1 MKRMKLL
8 TEIKIVP
15 NYTETDVFDGIA
27 KKYHLFRDEI
37 EEFEIVK
44 SSLDCRKKPQI
55 FVSLNIA
62 VQVKNKAKN
71 KVYKLNDILV
81 NHEGVSYQ
89 KCDFKAKRPIVVG
102 LGPSGMFAALALA
115 KFGLNPIV
123 LEQGKDVDSRQKDV
137 DEFWQNRKLNKYS
150 NVQFGEGGA
159 GTFSDGKLISNVS
172 NDWTK
177 TCINE
182 FILNGAPKDIF
193 HSGTAH
199 IGSDLLK
206 TVVKNIREK
215 IKSLGGT
222 VLFNTKFENFDE
234 ENGKVTKVY
243 AKNIQTGE
251 ELDFE
256 TDSLVLAVG
265 HSASDSYNLLN
276 EKHVEIVQKPFA
288 MGVRIEQ
295 LQKDI
300 NFSQYGTY
308 DESFPAANYK
318 LVTHL
323 ESGRS
328 VFTFCMCPGG
338 VVVASSSDEGT
349 VVTNGMSYHARDSK
363 NANSALIVTVTPQDF
378 PDASYMGGVAFQRSL
393 EQAAY
398 RAGNSKIPLQ
408 LFGDFKEGRIS
419 TGLGEVK
426 PCTKGAYAFADL
438 NQVLPKP
445 LAEALC
451 EAIPAFD
458 RKIHGFAREDALLLG
473 VESRTSS
480 PLRMVRDENGESN
493 VRGLYPCG
501 EGAGYAGGITS
512 AAMDGIRAAEW
523 IAARFCP

>member
-177 TCINE
+177 TY
-182 FILNGAPKDIF
+182 
-193 HSGTAH
+193 
-199 IGSDLLK
+199 
-206 TVVKNIREK
+206 
-215 IKSLGGT
+215 
-222 VLFNTKFENFDE
+222 FE
-234 ENGKVTKVY
+234 
-243 AKNIQTGE
+243 
-251 ELDFE
+251 
-256 TDSLVLAVG
+256 
-265 HSASDSYNLLN
+265 
-276 EKHVEIVQKPFA
+276 
-288 MGVRIEQ
+288 R
-295 LQKDI
+295 
-300 NFSQYGTY
+300 
-308 DESFPAANYK
+308 
-318 LVTHL
+318 
-323 ESGRS
+323 
-328 VFTFCMCPGG
+328 
-338 VVVASSSDEGT
+338 
-349 VVTNGMSYHARDSK
+349 
-363 NANSALIVTVTPQDF
+363 
-378 PDASYMGGVAFQRSL
+378 
-393 EQAAY
+393 
-398 RAGNSKIPLQ
+398 
-408 LFGDFKEGRIS
+408 
-419 TGLGEVK
+419 
-426 PCTKGAYAFADL
+426 CTKRYF
-438 NQVLPKP
+438 
-445 LAEALC
+445 
-451 EAIPAFD
+451 
-458 RKIHGFAREDALLLG
+458 
-473 VESRTSS
+473 S
-480 PLRMVRDENGESN
+480 
-493 VRGLYPCG
+493 
-501 EGAGYAGGITS
+501 
-512 AAMDGIRAAEW
+512 
-523 IAARFCP
+523 